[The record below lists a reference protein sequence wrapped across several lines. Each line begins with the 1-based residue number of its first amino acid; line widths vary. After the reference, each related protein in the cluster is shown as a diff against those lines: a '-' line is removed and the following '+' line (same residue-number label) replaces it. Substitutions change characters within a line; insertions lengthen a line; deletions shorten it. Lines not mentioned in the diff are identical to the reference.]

1 MIQPGRVVH
10 SVRQLDEHP
19 EVLGAKIELSVQAP
33 EVEALVLPQLPRG
46 VLGHVAAMLRFGR
59 KSPQYHRGARLWTPT
74 PQQRL
79 ARSRRGGK
87 RGGGAL
93 AHRPPHGGEARGPR
107 APRGGA
113 GAGGPSPPPSPKAR
127 SVGSAEPPMAITT
140 SIDPST
146 AGDTC
151 SGCTVMSIMPASVR
165 GRVTETRS
173 DGAGN

>member
-33 EVEALVLPQLPRG
+33 EVEALVLPQLTRG
-46 VLGHVAAMLRFGR
+46 VLAHVAAMLRFGR

-87 RGGGAL
+87 RGGGAPAHPL
-93 AHRPPHGGEARGPR
+93 AQSA
-107 APRGGA
+107 AAA
-113 GAGGPSPPPSPKAR
+113 GPPSRA
-127 SVGSAEPPMAITT
+127 
-140 SIDPST
+140 
-146 AGDTC
+146 
-151 SGCTVMSIMPASVR
+151 
-165 GRVTETRS
+165 
-173 DGAGN
+173 